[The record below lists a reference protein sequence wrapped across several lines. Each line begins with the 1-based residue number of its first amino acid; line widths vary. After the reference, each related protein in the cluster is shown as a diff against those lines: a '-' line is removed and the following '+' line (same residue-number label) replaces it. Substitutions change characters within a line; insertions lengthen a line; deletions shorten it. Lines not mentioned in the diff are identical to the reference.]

1 MTEPSSSLEDAKA
14 GGRDAAKRYAAFISY
29 SHAADGKL
37 APAVQEGLG
46 RLAKPWNRRRAL
58 NAFRAASGLAVTPD
72 LWNDIRT
79 ALDSSAWLVI
89 MASPEAAASE
99 GVGKEILHWLAT
111 RTPDRILL
119 VVTGGTLKWDSRAG
133 DFDREA
139 STAVHPALYGRL
151 RAEPRH
157 VDMSWARGSDR
168 LTLRDSAFRDQ
179 VAEIAA
185 PLHGLTK
192 DELDSA
198 DIREERRVRRLVRLT
213 IVSLSILLVA
223 ALVAAALAVN
233 ALGIANRQ
241 RKIATARFMADRSA
255 LIGDSD
261 PVLSQLLA
269 VAATRVDPLNADG
282 RHGMMAALSRPG
294 RGALLGHTSG
304 VMSAQFS
311 PDGRSLVTAGLDGT
325 VRLWDRSSRKQIGSP
340 PADPAEKYTS
350 AAFSPDDRLL
360 ATVGESEDEGVI
372 QLWDTRT
379 RRRIGGALKGRNGF
393 VDTVAFSPDGK
404 TVATAG
410 EDRSL
415 RLWDVETHRQIG
427 RPISGHDGAVQAIA
441 FAPDGRLVATAGA
454 DGTARVWNVSEV
466 VDVLSQ
472 TCAAAG
478 RPISPEE
485 WRLYAQDLPYQRVCP

>member
-1 MTEPSSSLEDAKA
+1 MS
-14 GGRDAAKRYAAFISY
+14 GRD
-29 SHAADGKL
+29 G
-37 APAVQEGLG
+37 APEVTV
-46 RLAKPWNRRRAL
+46 RRGPDA
-58 NAFRAASGLAVTPD
+58 NPAGQTPD

-89 MASPEAAASE
+89 MSSPEAAASE

-294 RGALLGHTSG
+294 RGELRGHTGG
-304 VMSAQFS
+304 VMVARFS
-311 PDGRSLVTAGLDGT
+311 PDGRTLATAGEDDGT
-325 VRLWDRSSRKQIGSP
+325 VRLWDAASREQIGTLSGHEGRTFVLAFG
-340 PADPAEKYTS
+340 ADGKTLFAS
-350 AAFSPDDRLL
+350 GGDNVVR
-360 ATVGESEDEGVI
+360 
-372 QLWDTRT
+372 QWDVRT
-379 RRRIGGALKGRNGF
+379 GRRTGISMAGHAGDLF
-393 VDTVAFSPDGK
+393 VAVAFSPDGR
-404 TVATAG
+404 TLAATDGHTGWSCSTSPPAS
-410 EDRSL
+410 RSA
-415 RLWDVETHRQIG
+415 RPCSATRARCTPWRSAPTG
-427 RPISGHDGAVQAIA
+427 RPSRPRART
-441 FAPDGRLVATAGA
+441 GR
-454 DGTARVWNVSEV
+454 
-466 VDVLSQ
+466 
-472 TCAAAG
+472 
-478 RPISPEE
+478 
-485 WRLYAQDLPYQRVCP
+485 